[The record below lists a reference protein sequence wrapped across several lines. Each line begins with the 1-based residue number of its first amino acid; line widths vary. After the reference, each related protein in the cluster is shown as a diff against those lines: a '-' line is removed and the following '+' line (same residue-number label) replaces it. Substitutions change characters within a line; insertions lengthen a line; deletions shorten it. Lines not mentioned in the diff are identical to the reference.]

1 MPEDFLNFV
10 MGGALCALGGVIG
23 FLVRKRWPNNHVVT
37 VLSDTAIRADDL
49 DEAQALEAKERAE
62 KLLAD
67 KSADLDYA
75 RAQAELAQSMAQLA
89 AIKKLREK
97 GR

>member
-37 VLSDTAIRADDL
+37 VLSWVGFF
-49 DEAQALEAKERAE
+49 
-62 KLLAD
+62 
-67 KSADLDYA
+67 
-75 RAQAELAQSMAQLA
+75 A
-89 AIKKLREK
+89 AF
-97 GR
+97 GGAVFFFGS